1 MSGGLFSVKP
11 GVRGVAA
18 EFYKQKLQIIIMTL
32 RRWLLLLICIEFTI
46 CIQAQQK
53 KLFNYDWEFVK
64 DLDTVFS
71 QRLLSKDS
79 QVKWQNISL
88 PHTAN
93 VEPIVKAA
101 QQWQGISFY
110 RKFFSFP
117 LSHKGK
123 HVAIQFDAAMQEADV
138 YLNVNIYSIIK
149 AATCLFVSIFL
160 NG

>member
-1 MSGGLFSVKP
+1 M
-11 GVRGVAA
+11 
-18 EFYKQKLQIIIMTL
+18 I
-32 RRWLLLLICIEFTI
+32 LICIEFTI

-93 VEPIVKAA
+93 IEPIVKAA

-110 RKFFSFP
+110 RKLFSLP
-117 LSHKGK
+117 VIDKGK
-123 HVAIQFDAAMQEADV
+123 HIAIQFDAAMQEADL
-138 YLNVNIYSIIK
+138 YLNGEHVFNHK
-149 AATCLFVSIFL
+149 GGPAFL
-160 NG
+160 Y